1 MPSPPLS
8 LRVDN
13 FAMVAMQAL
22 LNKESSELGIIAEE
36 RDTGVHRHAILA
48 RMAYEMAQAME
59 IEADNQPLNP

>member
-22 LNKESSELGIIAEE
+22 LNKESSEMGIIKEE
-36 RDTGVHRHAILA
+36 RETGVHRDAILA
-48 RMAYEMAQAME
+48 RKAYEMAQAME
-59 IEADNQPLNP
+59 LEADNQPLNP